1 MRRNV
6 AIVIVI
12 VALAA
17 PAAADQWQQ
26 LSPSTSPPPTHGHT
40 LVTLEDG
47 VYLFGGIANEMASD
61 QLWRWDHDQEAWDR
75 VPQTGAWPAPRGY
88 HDAVEYDGAM
98 IVMGGSGPAGS
109 LDDVWRYEP
118 GDGWTVL
125 PPAKL
130 KIFPTAWHSAV
141 VVFVAGFAASI
152 LILGGFVSGSV
163 AGRVLQIIPTLFGF
177 SYVFLQS
184 DSPRI
189 RRYGLI
195 ILALLIVAALPLPLE
210 RKADG
215 DYPVYA
221 FGGADM
227 SSYSDGLYSI
237 DPETGDVE
245 EVQVSGPKPSPRL
258 GAAVAGW
265 GTQNLIFGGE
275 GPGGVAL
282 DDAWKFDLETVS
294 FSRLADM
301 PAPMAGHAAAAIPR
315 IGPGGML
322 QVLVFGG
329 WTSGQQV
336 TADTYLYTS
345 DVDLE
350 GGPAPDLAFAAA
362 VRAQGL
368 GVLFASRWNIVNLG
382 GSNLQLELVFTPR
395 GGGSADA
402 ESTLYTLP
410 PRGMVEI
417 DDPLGEVFG
426 FTGDAV
432 GSVLVTVTEGSPD
445 DLVLQ
450 SVITAVQDDGSEYNQ
465 FFPAVPYGD
474 GYVGGTTAYLWT
486 TEDPAHNRVNFGVAA
501 LDDGTE
507 VRVTPEKP
515 MGTELAPARV
525 LQLDRGG
532 NDQLNNVHG
541 VFGLG
546 GMADVILRMEVVSGR
561 AVGYVSVLDGVGAAY
576 EGTSDPTTVLPVTR
590 GFPRATLLEIGPVV
604 GGNEFSGS
612 GSVTSFATN
621 AVAVRADF
629 FERGSSGVT
638 HTTTFNLAPGETRGF
653 SDIVSDLFGVDSAVG
668 TLDLVAPGNQ
678 IAALGREFAIF
689 RDGGGEVVGTAGQPM
704 PGLRYDQQ
712 LEPGRTYHVVGLRQ
726 SADGRERSHIA
737 FFNPGEQPLTYRVEL
752 FSDSGASEGEL
763 EDALAGNTLV
773 HVNSIVQVID
783 PQQDGGVKR
792 LEVTVDRRA
801 FCLGFRVNPTGDPI
815 TLPTF

>member
-1 MRRNV
+1 MRKNV

-12 VALAA
+12 VAVAA

-26 LSPSTSPPPTHGHT
+26 LSPQTSPPPTHGHT

-47 VYLFGGIANEMASD
+47 VYLFGGIANDMASD
-61 QLWRWDHDQEAWDR
+61 QLWRWDHDEEAWDR

-282 DDAWKFDLETVS
+282 DDTWKFDLETVS
-294 FSRLADM
+294 FSRLPDM
-301 PAPMAGHAAAAIPR
+301 PAPMAGHDAAAVPR
-315 IGPGGML
+315 VGPGGML

-345 DVDLE
+345 DIDLE
-350 GGPAPDLAFAAA
+350 AGPAPDLVVAAA
-362 VRAQGL
+362 ARAEGL
-368 GVLFASRWNIVNLG
+368 GVFFASRWNIVNLG
-382 GSNLQLELVFTPR
+382 DSNLQVELVFTPR
-395 GGGSADA
+395 GGGPADA
-402 ESTLYTLP
+402 QNTLYTLP
-410 PRGMVEI
+410 PNGMVEI
-417 DDPLGEVFG
+417 DDPLGELFG
-426 FTGDAV
+426 FTEDAV
-432 GSVLVTVTEGSPD
+432 GSVLVTITEGAPD
-445 DLVLQ
+445 DLRMQ
-450 SVITAVQDDGSEYNQ
+450 SVITAVQTDGSEYNQ
-465 FFPAVPYGD
+465 FFPAIRYAEGL
-474 GYVGGTTAYLWT
+474 VGGATVYLWT

-507 VRVTPEKP
+507 VRVVPEKP
-515 MGTELAPARV
+515 MGTPLAPAETV
-525 LQLDRGG
+525 LLDRGG
-532 NDQLNNVHG
+532 SSQINNVHG
-541 VFGLG
+541 AFGLG
-546 GMADVILRMEVVSGR
+546 QMADVVLRMDVVSGR
-561 AVGYVSVLDGVGAAY
+561 AVGYVSVLDGVGGGY

-590 GFPRATLLEIGPVV
+590 GFGRATMLEIGPVV

-612 GSVTSFATN
+612 GSVTNFEQNQVT
-621 AVAVRADF
+621 VRADF
-629 FERGSSGVT
+629 YQRGSSGVT
-638 HTTTFNLAPGETRGF
+638 HTAMLDLGPGETRGYG
-653 SDIVSDLFGVDSAVG
+653 DIASELFGIDSAVG
-668 TLDLVAPGNQ
+668 TLDLVAAGHQ
-678 IAALGREFAIF
+678 IAALGREFAIY
-689 RDGGGEVVGTAGQPM
+689 RDGGGEIVGTAGQPM

-712 LEPGRTYHVVGLRQ
+712 LEPGQTYHIIGLRQ
-726 SADGRERSHIA
+726 SADGQERSHIA
-737 FFNPGEQPLTYRVEL
+737 FFNPGSRPLTYRVEV
-752 FSDSGASEGEL
+752 FSDNGASEGVL
-763 EDALAGNTLV
+763 EDTLQGKTLV
-773 HVNSIVQVID
+773 HINSIVRVIN
-783 PQQDGGVKR
+783 PQQDGTVKR
-792 LEVTVDRRA
+792 VEITVDRRA

-815 TLPTF
+815 TLPAL